1 MDGVDEEVV
10 GHDGQRAR
18 EVASVRL
25 LRPHI
30 RPNTRIRKE
39 KAVVRAIPHT
49 NTTSHTHTHGRAR
62 GASGPRD
69 LALHDG
75 AEGIIA
81 ESKRGLVSAHGD
93 GRSAGLVVVDAE
105 HGRVHDAAKAL
116 DDRGFRLELG
126 YDGRGSL
133 RLLDGA
139 QEGVLRL

>member
-25 LRPHI
+25 LRARTHASE
-30 RPNTRIRKE
+30 RK

-81 ESKRGLVSAHGD
+81 ESKRGLISAHGD